1 MKPLIIAFFIA
12 LAMIS
17 YSGYSQDVVDTTSY
31 EVETK
36 DGNIYLGQIL
46 FENDS
51 IVRLRTTNIGD
62 ITIQRKNIKSIVQ
75 LKGGE
80 IIDGQYWF
88 ENPQASRYFWQPNG
102 YGLKKGEA
110 YYQNIWIFWNQ
121 VSVGFSDYF
130 SAGAGIVPL
139 FLFGGA
145 PTPVWITPKFSIPV
159 VRDKFNIGTGA
170 LMGTVLGEDET
181 GFGILYGVTTFGSKD
196 KNFSIGLGYGYAGGD
211 WADAPTITFSGMVRT
226 GENGYF
232 ITENY
237 FIGTAEDNILL
248 LSLGGRRMVR
258 RVGIDAAVVIPTG
271 FDGDLIVIP
280 ILGLTVPFGNVP
292 GNRNN

>member
-1 MKPLIIAFFIA
+1 MKPFIIAFFIT

-17 YSGYSQDVVDTTSY
+17 YKGYSQERVDTTSY

-51 IVRLRTTNIGD
+51 IVRLRTANIGE
-62 ITIQRKNIKSIVQ
+62 ISINKKNIKSIVQ

-80 IIDGQYWF
+80 LVDGQYWF
-88 ENPQASRYFWQPNG
+88 ENPQASRYLWQPNG

-110 YYQNIWIFWNQ
+110 YYQNIWVFWNQ
-121 VSVGFSDYF
+121 VSFGFSDYF
-130 SAGAGIVPL
+130 SAGAGTVPL

-170 LMGTVLGEDET
+170 LMGAVLGEDET

-248 LSLGGRRMVR
+248 VSLGGRRMVR

-271 FDGDLIVIP
+271 FGGDLIVIP
-280 ILGLTVPFGNVP
+280 ILGLTVPFGKVP